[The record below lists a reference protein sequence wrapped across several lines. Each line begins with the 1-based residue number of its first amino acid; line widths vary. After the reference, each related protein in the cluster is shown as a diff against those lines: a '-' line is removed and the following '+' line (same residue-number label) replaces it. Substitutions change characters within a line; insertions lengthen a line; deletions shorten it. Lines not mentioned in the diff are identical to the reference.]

1 MVFFVIYWIFYT
13 PNHAYAQRAISPELP
28 NTIFCEINA
37 TMMDN
42 DSSCKV
48 DWRNPWYWY
57 WDDGSGDEYT
67 VWAVPDG
74 ETVNKFELPGGPAQ
88 VVGAEIYVGDGSFP
102 AGGSFLGTDFLLV
115 AYDNDGEN
123 GMPGTLLDSVVITV
137 NNYDWVRCE
146 GLNAIDEDGILYLG
160 MRQLLYPPNVAP
172 MGIDNE
178 MPIVYKS
185 YARQPFTGQWLFSP
199 YQDFMIRAIVC
210 FSWKQVGSFMLKND
224 TNIVVSRIS
233 DFNPV
238 LGQRANLPQSIW
250 VSRISDFN
258 PAQGETPEDGV
269 LTVIDSVF
277 GMPALY
283 LDTAMVSLPDGY
295 YAYGLKR
302 FNEEDSTYSDWSYSN
317 PVYHI
322 LTSIEDVISKEF
334 FSVYPNPTHEQVVV
348 RAEAGVNNTIQ
359 VTDIIGRI
367 VFRSKLPL
375 SGEMTINVSDWPK
388 GLYFV
393 SLSDHGVR
401 NKAVKL
407 VVD

>member
-1 MVFFVIYWIFYT
+1 MKTKFQLMVFFVICWIFST
-13 PNHAYAQRAISPELP
+13 PNHTYAQRATSPELP

-42 DSSCKV
+42 DSSCQV
-48 DWRNPWYWY
+48 DWRYPWIWY
-57 WDDGSGDEYT
+57 WDDGSGDEYV

-74 ETVNKFELPGGPAQ
+74 ETVNKFELPGGLAQ

-115 AYDNDGEN
+115 AYDNDGED

-185 YARQPFTGQWLFSP
+185 YVRQPFTGQWLFSSV
-199 YQDFMIRAIVC
+199 QDFMIRAIVC
-210 FSWKQVGSFMLKND
+210 FSWKQVGSFLPKSY
-224 TNIVVSRIS
+224 IGVV
-233 DFNPV
+233 
-238 LGQRANLPQSIW
+238 

-269 LTVIDSVF
+269 LTVIDSVY

-283 LDTAMVSLPDGY
+283 FDTAMVSLPDGY

-302 FNEEDSTYSDWSYSN
+302 YNEEDSTYSDWSYSN
-317 PVYHI
+317 AVYHI
-322 LTSIEDVISKEF
+322 LTSIEDVISKEI

-367 VFRSKLPL
+367 VFRSELTL
-375 SGEMTINVSDWPK
+375 SGEMTMNVSDWPK

>member
-1 MVFFVIYWIFYT
+1 MKTKFQLMVFFGICWIFST
-13 PNHAYAQRAISPELP
+13 PNHAYAQRATSPELP

-42 DSSCKV
+42 DSSCQV
-48 DWRNPWYWY
+48 DWRYPWYWY

-74 ETVNKFELPGGPAQ
+74 ETVNKVEIPVGGPAQ

-137 NNYDWVRCE
+137 NNYEWVRCE
-146 GLNAIDEDGILYLG
+146 GLNAFDEDGIFFLG

-199 YQDFMIRAIVC
+199 YQDFMIRAITC
-210 FSWKQVGSFMLKND
+210 YAGKQLSSSSPKD
-224 TNIVVSRIS
+224 YANIV
-233 DFNPV
+233 
-238 LGQRANLPQSIW
+238 

-269 LTVIDSVF
+269 LTVIDSVY

-283 LDTAMVSLPDGY
+283 FDTAMVSLPDGY

-317 PVYHI
+317 AVYHI
-322 LTSIEDVISKEF
+322 LTSIE
-334 FSVYPNPTHEQVVV
+334 
-348 RAEAGVNNTIQ
+348 
-359 VTDIIGRI
+359 
-367 VFRSKLPL
+367 
-375 SGEMTINVSDWPK
+375 
-388 GLYFV
+388 
-393 SLSDHGVR
+393 
-401 NKAVKL
+401 
-407 VVD
+407 

>member
-1 MVFFVIYWIFYT
+1 MKTKFQLMVFFGICWIFST
-13 PNHAYAQRAISPELP
+13 PNHACAQRATSPELP

-48 DWRNPWYWY
+48 DWRYPWYWY

-74 ETVNKFELPGGPAQ
+74 ETVNKVEIPVGGPAQ

-146 GLNAIDEDGILYLG
+146 GLNAFDEDGIFFLG

-185 YARQPFTGQWLFSP
+185 YARQPFTGQWLLSP
-199 YQDFMIRAIVC
+199 YQDFMIRAFTC
-210 FSWKQVGSFMLKND
+210 YAGKQLSSSSPKDYV
-224 TNIVVSRIS
+224 NI
-233 DFNPV
+233 
-238 LGQRANLPQSIW
+238 A

-283 LDTAMVSLPDGY
+283 FDTTMVSLPDGY

-302 FNEEDSTYSDWSYSN
+302 YNEEYSTYSDWSYSN
-317 PVYHI
+317 AVYHI
-322 LTSIEDVISKEF
+322 LTSIEDVISKEI

-367 VFRSKLPL
+367 VLRSKLPL

-393 SLSDHGVR
+393 SLSDHGVK

>member
-1 MVFFVIYWIFYT
+1 MVFFGIWWIFST
-13 PNHAYAQRAISPELP
+13 PIHAYAQRATSQELP
-28 NTIFCEINA
+28 NTVFCEINA

-48 DWRNPWYWY
+48 DWRYPWIWY

-74 ETVNKFELPGGPAQ
+74 ETVNKVEIPVGGPAQ

-102 AGGSFLGTDFLLV
+102 TGGSFLGTDFLLV

-146 GLNAIDEDGILYLG
+146 GLNAFDEDGIFFLG

-185 YARQPFTGQWLFSP
+185 YIRQPFKGQWLLSP
-199 YQDFMIRAIVC
+199 YQDFMIRAITC
-210 FSWKQVGSFMLKND
+210 YAGKQLSSSLPKDYV
-224 TNIVVSRIS
+224 NIV
-233 DFNPV
+233 
-238 LGQRANLPQSIW
+238 

-269 LTVIDSVF
+269 LMVIDSVF

-295 YAYGLKR
+295 YAYGLKKY
-302 FNEEDSTYSDWSYSN
+302 NSEDSTYSDWSYSN
-317 PVYHI
+317 TVYHI
-322 LTSIEDVISKEF
+322 LTSIEDVISKEI

-348 RAEAGVNNTIQ
+348 RAEAGVNSTIQ

-367 VFRSKLPL
+367 VFRSELPL

>member
-1 MVFFVIYWIFYT
+1 MKTKFQLMVFFVICWIFST
-13 PNHAYAQRAISPELP
+13 PNHAYAQRATSPELP

-48 DWRNPWYWY
+48 DWRYPWIWY

-74 ETVNKFELPGGPAQ
+74 ETVNKVEIPVGGPAQ

-146 GLNAIDEDGILYLG
+146 GLNAFDEDGIFFLG

-178 MPIVYKS
+178 MPIMYKS
-185 YARQPFTGQWLFSP
+185 YIRQPFKGQWLLSP
-199 YQDFMIRAIVC
+199 YQDFMIRAITC
-210 FSWKQVGSFMLKND
+210 YAGKQLSSSLPKDYV
-224 TNIVVSRIS
+224 NIV
-233 DFNPV
+233 
-238 LGQRANLPQSIW
+238 

-269 LTVIDSVF
+269 LTVIDFVF

-283 LDTAMVSLPDGY
+283 LDTAMVSLTDGY

-322 LTSIEDVISKEF
+322 LTSIEDVISKEI

-348 RAEAGVNNTIQ
+348 RADAGVNNTIQ

-367 VFRSKLPL
+367 VFRLELPL

>member
-1 MVFFVIYWIFYT
+1 MVLFRICWIFST
-13 PNHAYAQRAISPELP
+13 PNHAYAQRATSPELP

-37 TMMDN
+37 TIIDN
-42 DSSCKV
+42 DSSCQV
-48 DWRNPWYWY
+48 DWRDPWIWY

-74 ETVNKFELPGGPAQ
+74 ETVNKVEIPVGGPAQ

-102 AGGSFLGTDFLLV
+102 TGGSFLGTDFLLV
-115 AYDNDGEN
+115 AYDNDGED

-137 NNYDWVRCE
+137 ENYDWVRCE
-146 GLNAIDEDGILYLG
+146 GLNAFDEDGIFFLG

-172 MGIDNE
+172 IGIDNE
-178 MPIVYKS
+178 MPIMYKS
-185 YARQPFTGQWLFSP
+185 YARHPDIGQWQISP
-199 YQDFMIRAIVC
+199 YQDFMIRAITC
-210 FSWKQVGSFMLKND
+210 YAGKQESSFLPKSY
-224 TNIVVSRIS
+224 IGVV
-233 DFNPV
+233 
-238 LGQRANLPQSIW
+238 

-269 LTVIDSVF
+269 LTVIDSVY

-283 LDTAMVSLPDGY
+283 FDTTMVSLPDGY

-302 FNEEDSTYSDWSYSN
+302 YNEEDSTYSDWSYSN
-317 PVYHI
+317 AVYHI
-322 LTSIEDVISKEF
+322 LTSIEDVISKEI

-367 VFRSKLPL
+367 VFRSELTL
-375 SGEMTINVSDWPK
+375 SGEMTMNVSDWPK

-393 SLSDHGVR
+393 SLSDHGMR

>member
-1 MVFFVIYWIFYT
+1 MKTKFQLMVFFGICWIFST
-13 PNHAYAQRAISPELP
+13 PNHAYAQRATSPELP

-42 DSSCKV
+42 DSSCQV
-48 DWRNPWYWY
+48 DWRYPWYWY

-74 ETVNKFELPGGPAQ
+74 ETVNKVEIPVGGPAQ

-137 NNYDWVRCE
+137 NNYEWVRCE
-146 GLNAIDEDGILYLG
+146 GLNAFDEDGIFFLG

-199 YQDFMIRAIVC
+199 YQDFMIRAITC
-210 FSWKQVGSFMLKND
+210 YAGKQLSSSSPKD
-224 TNIVVSRIS
+224 YANIV
-233 DFNPV
+233 
-238 LGQRANLPQSIW
+238 

-269 LTVIDSVF
+269 LTVIDSVY

-283 LDTAMVSLPDGY
+283 FDTAMVSLPDGY

-302 FNEEDSTYSDWSYSN
+302 YNEEDSTYSDWSYSN
-317 PVYHI
+317 AVYHI
-322 LTSIEDVISKEF
+322 LTSIEDVISKEI

-367 VFRSKLPL
+367 VFRSELTL
-375 SGEMTINVSDWPK
+375 SGEMTMNVSDWPK

>member
-1 MVFFVIYWIFYT
+1 MKTKFQLMVFFGICWIFST
-13 PNHAYAQRAISPELP
+13 PNHAYAQRATSPELP

-42 DSSCKV
+42 DSSCQV
-48 DWRNPWYWY
+48 DWRYPWYWY

-74 ETVNKFELPGGPAQ
+74 ETVNKVEIPVGGPAQ

-102 AGGSFLGTDFLLV
+102 TGGSFLGTDFLLV

-146 GLNAIDEDGILYLG
+146 GLNAFDEDGIFFLG

-199 YQDFMIRAIVC
+199 YQDFMIRAITC
-210 FSWKQVGSFMLKND
+210 YAGKQLSSSLPKDYV
-224 TNIVVSRIS
+224 NIV
-233 DFNPV
+233 
-238 LGQRANLPQSIW
+238 

-283 LDTAMVSLPDGY
+283 FDTTMVSLPDGY

-322 LTSIEDVISKEF
+322 LTSIGDVISTEI

>member
-1 MVFFVIYWIFYT
+1 MKTKFQLMVFFGICWIFST
-13 PNHAYAQRAISPELP
+13 PNHTYAQRATSPELP

-42 DSSCKV
+42 DSSCQV
-48 DWRNPWYWY
+48 DWRYPWYWY

-74 ETVNKFELPGGPAQ
+74 ETVNKVEIPVGGPAQ

-137 NNYDWVRCE
+137 NNYEWVRCE
-146 GLNAIDEDGILYLG
+146 GLNAFDEDGIFFLG

-199 YQDFMIRAIVC
+199 YQDFMIRAITC
-210 FSWKQVGSFMLKND
+210 YAGKQLSSSSPKD
-224 TNIVVSRIS
+224 YANIV
-233 DFNPV
+233 
-238 LGQRANLPQSIW
+238 

-269 LTVIDSVF
+269 LTVIDSVY

-283 LDTAMVSLPDGY
+283 FDTAMVSLPDGY

-317 PVYHI
+317 AVYHI
-322 LTSIEDVISKEF
+322 LTSIEDVISKGI

-367 VFRSKLPL
+367 VFRSELPL

-393 SLSDHGVR
+393 SLSDHGVK